1 MSMRGSKVFELFL
14 HFKQRTIEQKK
25 KERNMITCRATC
37 TDTKDF
43 LSEKKLKQKMFDH
56 KLTLTHQQTKQ
67 QNKRKHWSAHEV
79 KNYGSLF
86 EMLFKIRK
94 MTFSFFDYLFFILE
108 ILNWPFCII
117 QMRKK
122 WGHSYCFTK
131 TFLVKHFM
139 ESLLFHSHIIQTLIY
154 LRQQKKIIQKR
165 KRHSSL
171 FRKAFQIRSNY
182 FFTL

>member
-1 MSMRGSKVFELFL
+1 MTTSWLKLINFE
-14 HFKQRTIEQKK
+14 
-25 KERNMITCRATC
+25 
-37 TDTKDF
+37 
-43 LSEKKLKQKMFDH
+43 
-56 KLTLTHQQTKQ
+56 Q

-139 ESLLFHSHIIQTLIY
+139 ESLLFHSHNTNLNISKTT
-154 LRQQKKIIQKR
+154 KKDNPKR
-165 KRHSSL
+165 KTSFFFISKSL
-171 FRKAFQIRSNY
+171 SNKKQLFFY
-182 FFTL
+182 FISNLTS